1 MNTELKVTDTLE
13 GNGKEAMNG
22 AMIHVH
28 YEGFLE
34 DGRKFDSSLDRN
46 KTFSFVLGAGRVIQ
60 GWDQG
65 IVGMKEGGKRT
76 LHIPAA
82 LAYGERAIGPIPPN
96 SNLIFNVQLVEVFPR
111 DS

>member
-1 MNTELKVTDTLE
+1 MITELKITDTVE
-13 GNGKEAMNG
+13 GTGKEAIKG
-22 AMIHVH
+22 ALIHVH

-34 DGRKFDSSLDRN
+34 DGKKFDSSRDRN

-65 IVGMKEGGKRT
+65 FMGMKEGGKRT
-76 LHIPAA
+76 LHIPSA
-82 LAYGERAIGPIPPN
+82 LAYGERAIGPIPPH
-96 SNLIFNVQLVEVFPR
+96 SNLIFHIELVEVFPR